1 MDTTTSSLFFYSPR
15 QGALSYGWGGLQT
28 GKNGSGFASVELLTP
43 SCLPFAFSLVDLAR
57 KLLWGGQGGEQQQ
70 SKGAEG
76 GLDVGAGSSSPI
88 LPGGCEVPAWLCWC
102 FEELTGVPQ
111 PRGITTAPSSCPRV
125 SKQMDPSGISPV
137 GTGTS
142 RLFFGDLKGKV
153 VSQYYLGVSVSF
165 P

>member
-1 MDTTTSSLFFYSPR
+1 MDATTSSLFFFDSPH

-57 KLLWGGQGGEQQQ
+57 KLLQGGQGGEQQQ

-88 LPGGCEVPAWLCWC
+88 LPGGCEVPGGCA
-102 FEELTGVPQ
+102 GVLKSSQ
-111 PRGITTAPSSCPRV
+111 ACPSH
-125 SKQMDPSGISPV
+125 GA
-137 GTGTS
+137 
-142 RLFFGDLKGKV
+142 
-153 VSQYYLGVSVSF
+153 
-165 P
+165 